1 MLALDWDKSLFY
13 TVLGILTGTGCSFDS
28 LFIFM
33 FLTKLFILSV
43 EFASQS
49 IFLCVD
55 SVDLTERL
63 SSLEMVSWRVAD
75 I

>member
-1 MLALDWDKSLFY
+1 MFALDWDKSLFY
-13 TVLGILTGTGCSFDS
+13 TCFGILTGAGYSFNC

-43 EFASQS
+43 EFASKS
-49 IFLCVD
+49 IFLWVE

-63 SSLEMVSWRVAD
+63 SSLEMVSWRAAD